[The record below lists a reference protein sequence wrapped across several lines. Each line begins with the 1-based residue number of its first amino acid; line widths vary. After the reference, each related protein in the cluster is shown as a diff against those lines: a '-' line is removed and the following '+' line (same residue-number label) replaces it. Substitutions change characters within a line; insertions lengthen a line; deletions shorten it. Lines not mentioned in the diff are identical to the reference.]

1 MRNKKILSVGI
12 VMIGIAYS
20 AYLLFYTTDKNLSSA
35 QITGSEK
42 NDSQFLKNDRKSIYS
57 LNEPNFNATE
67 QTIKDYELAIFEYN
81 KNKKGGDEI
90 LLPNEVDIQNI
101 IQKYTTQPIL
111 SQIYTKKDITIEKK
125 STLTDLISYI
135 EKIEK
140 KDVEIERKRETN
152 IVSAVGIFVLE
163 KKSDDLQK
171 HINAES
177 EYIDFLL
184 ETPAFSGWEDFHL
197 AILNNAE
204 KRRTLAKI
212 IIENPD
218 DPVKV
223 IAVVENLSTLI
234 KNDDIVW
241 NVAISSLQ

>member
-1 MRNKKILSVGI
+1 MRNKKILAVGI
-12 VMIGIAYS
+12 VTIGIISS
-20 AYLLFYTTDKNLSSA
+20 AYLLFDKTNNNPLSV

-42 NDSQFLKNDRKSIYS
+42 NDSQFLKQNGGPSHF

-81 KNKKGGDEI
+81 KNKKGGDMVS
-90 LLPNEVDIQNI
+90 LPNEVDIQNI

-111 SQIYTKKDITIEKK
+111 SRVYTKKDITTEKK
-125 STLTDLISYI
+125 TTLTELVLYI
-135 EKIEK
+135 EKIER
-140 KDVEIERKRETN
+140 KDAEIEKKRETN
-152 IVSAVGIFVLE
+152 IVSAIGLFVLE

-184 ETPAFSGWEDFHL
+184 ETPAFPGWEDFHL
-197 AILNNAE
+197 ALLNNAE
-204 KRRTLAKI
+204 RRRTLAEI

-218 DPVKV
+218 DPIKV

-234 KNDDIVW
+234 QNDDIVW
-241 NVAISSLQ
+241 DVAISSLQ